1 MKKLWIGTG
10 ITICIIIIGNIIAQ
24 KLVPDRALPISVFAA
39 CLCLSI
45 PMLLIAV
52 WICMCA
58 IEEIKECNRKG
69 KWDISGMIVQA
80 IVILF
85 FLATLVSTGIRGVKA
100 MKDIVNGPI
109 EQPVCF
115 SYIKKTKSLGYR
127 TRRTNYYLM
136 CRTDDDKSE
145 RLKIRVNESKLKEVY
160 AVRWEAQS
168 KYGFLEDKYIVCY
181 FENLKILHELK
192 MVEPLVDTDETD

>member
-10 ITICIIIIGNIIAQ
+10 IIIYIIIIGNIIAQ

-39 CLCLSI
+39 CLCLCI
-45 PMLLIAV
+45 PMLLTAV
-52 WICMCA
+52 WICICA

-69 KWDISGMIVQA
+69 K
-80 IVILF
+80 L
-85 FLATLVSTGIRGVKA
+85 
-100 MKDIVNGPI
+100 
-109 EQPVCF
+109 E
-115 SYIKKTKSLGYR
+115 
-127 TRRTNYYLM
+127 
-136 CRTDDDKSE
+136 
-145 RLKIRVNESKLKEVY
+145 EVY

-192 MVEPLVDTDETD
+192 MVEPPVDTDETD